1 MEQSNFNFFQDHSR
15 NYLEM
20 ALKTDKQERMHNPDG
35 YGKRIGVCG
44 DTVEF
49 YLRVKNERI
58 ESASYNV
65 DGCMNTNACCNVVSH
80 MIEGR
85 SIPSA
90 WEVTPEAVITY
101 LGTLPADHIH
111 CAELAVGALYLA
123 LTNCQELARNPWKKK
138 YQMQTRFAK
147 F

>member
-1 MEQSNFNFFQDHSR
+1 VNQSKFDFFQDHSR

-20 ALKTDKQERMHNPDG
+20 ALKTDKQERMERPDG
-35 YGKRIGVCG
+35 YGKRTGVCG

-49 YLRVKNERI
+49 FLRVKDGWI
-58 ESASYNV
+58 ESASYHV

-85 SIPSA
+85 KVHSA
-90 WEVTPEAVITY
+90 WEVTPEAVITF
-101 LGTLPADHIH
+101 LETLPADHVH

-123 LTNCQELARNPWKKK
+123 LTNCQELTRNPWKKK
-138 YQMQTRFAK
+138 YQV
-147 F
+147 